1 MSTAS
6 ATTNNNNTPLLLTSA
21 FTPTNNNN
29 NSNNYNNNN
38 YNNNTTTTT
47 KPLAETFRG
56 YVKDTADAH
65 ALIEACIAGILR
77 PLNTAPESLSHLR
90 IRSGTCLVFGDD
102 QSKHAD
108 GKGHTARWRDG
119 GRWSRSRLQ
128 GPFLLYR
135 EVESTKNCAPAEDTY
150 SKFLLTVASTEA
162 EQCTRFRNTVLR
174 PQTRFVPNGLAKR
187 TITLTGSNGLRY
199 RVISYFYPP
208 SVAHLY
214 GDPVPAGAS
223 LLMRP
228 GDFAELKPFFAMI
241 PDSAHAS
248 SSSSS
253 ASASSLQQMQAAAVS
268 PPVTIKSS
276 SPQYSSMGML
286 YPSASATSSASSSCA
301 ASSAATGRMPTIS
314 SHHHHRHHD
323 EVTTTGN
330 TRYETMPVKAEVS
343 GCCPC
348 GGLGPRRSMHRFDP
362 IWLSQPAWLAPLNS
376 NSRKRD

>member
-1 MSTAS
+1 MAGGGLGVDFKARSCSTGEEER
-6 ATTNNNNTPLLLTSA
+6 N
-21 FTPTNNNN
+21 
-29 NSNNYNNNN
+29 
-38 YNNNTTTTT
+38 
-47 KPLAETFRG
+47 R
-56 YVKDTADAH
+56 
-65 ALIEACIAGILR
+65 
-77 PLNTAPESLSHLR
+77 
-90 IRSGTCLVFGDD
+90 
-102 QSKHAD
+102 
-108 GKGHTARWRDG
+108 
-119 GRWSRSRLQ
+119 
-128 GPFLLYR
+128 
-135 EVESTKNCAPAEDTY
+135 VESTKNCAPAEDTY

-214 GDPVPAGAS
+214 GDPVPVGAS

-253 ASASSLQQMQAAAVS
+253 SSASASLQQMQAAVS

-286 YPSASATSSASSSCA
+286 YPSASSSA
-301 ASSAATGRMPTIS
+301 ASSAVAATGRMPSIS
-314 SHHHHRHHD
+314 SHHHHHHHQ
-323 EVTTTGN
+323 VTTMGGGGSS

-343 GCCPC
+343 
-348 GGLGPRRSMHRFDP
+348 
-362 IWLSQPAWLAPLNS
+362 
-376 NSRKRD
+376 